1 MTDVATLLGEFLDEL
16 NAGNA
21 PEAAAFIEKAESE
34 TDRIELAQ
42 GIEAVL
48 AFAPD
53 SSRHPRDAASGALV
67 SPIDTAQLSAVIE
80 EAMLS
85 SGELAEAVPSWRE
98 SFGASVADFA
108 RRVLV
113 AGGLAPTEGNVSVA
127 SRWVTEM
134 ESGAVRAE
142 RLSDRAMRAVSS
154 VLGSGPDEVSVSEM
168 ASFDLAYRAADD
180 APDDEV
186 AEKLDDIA
194 EVLGDAMAGDSEP
207 VDVDAWFSVDEE
219 S

>member
-16 NAGNA
+16 NAGNG
-21 PEAAAFIEKAESE
+21 PEAAVFIEKADSE
-34 TDRIELAQ
+34 ADRIELAQ

-53 SSRHPRDAASGALV
+53 SARHPRDAASGALV
-67 SPIDTAQLSAVIE
+67 NPVDSSRLAAVIE
-80 EAMLS
+80 EAMQS
-85 SGELAEAVPSWRE
+85 SGELIDAVPNWRE
-98 SFGASVADFA
+98 TFGASVAEFA

-113 AGGLAPTEGNVSVA
+113 AGGLAPTESNLSVA

-142 RLSDRAMRAVSS
+142 SLSDRAMRAVSS
-154 VLGSGPDEVSVSEM
+154 VLGSGPEDVSVSAM
-168 ASFDLAYRAADD
+168 ASFDLAFRADD
-180 APDDEV
+180 DASDDEV

-194 EVLGDAMAGDSEP
+194 KVLGDAMADESEP
-207 VDVDAWFSVDEE
+207 ADVDAWFSTDKEG
-219 S
+219 